1 MLDVGQGGMDRFFSA
16 LAAARE
22 HFHTFGSIEDS
33 NAKLDELVKLTAIC
47 LAAKNSVISMP
58 RARSDAKVAFEAI
71 KGRAEFDLDAG
82 GSIFEQNSHLRIA
95 EESEELFQLF
105 LTAAN
110 EVVNSSLDS
119 GQLGSDLFNEAFGHF
134 VRENFRSNTE
144 DAQYMT
150 PPEVTSFMV
159 ELSAHYLDELPARNK
174 LLVADPSCGVGSF
187 LTEFEKNR
195 LLRDEP
201 EPTLV
206 GQDKVRRMLRIAHM
220 SAKCGRAANIHLGL
234 GNSLADTAWI
244 SKFDGSVDLILTN
257 PPFGARFDREWL
269 SGHATR
275 VLPFFSSTRNV
286 RSQVDSEFL
295 FLERYISLLKEGGI
309 LFAVVPDGVIGG
321 SGTAALSRQYL
332 SQKAEILSIVHLPPV
347 TFAQAGTRTKTAILV
362 LRKGRSRTSKF
373 FGADVE
379 SLGFDVVRRKGAAFK
394 RPTGINQLDTVLQA
408 AKSLDTL
415 AEGVISRS
423 PMMVVSKAD
432 LSVVKDWDVKQFA
445 LEEAQAGEDFDCLP
459 LNEVVDFVGAERRTK
474 RYSRGCHYLSILHVV
489 SEGVW
494 DYPSILRYEPVTP
507 GTPANP
513 GEVLISKINPRIPR
527 VAIVP
532 DLDGDTIVSTE
543 FEVLRPR
550 SGYSPE
556 EVCWMLRDPFV
567 QRQLEGLASGT
578 SASHNRIKPEKLRQV
593 TLRVPRD
600 ASVRS
605 ETASSYREALAEID
619 RGLRSILALR
629 ISAAV

>member
-1 MLDVGQGGMDRFFSA
+1 MLEMDQGGMDRFFGA
-16 LAAARE
+16 LSAARE

-33 NAKLDELVKLTAIC
+33 NAKLDELVKLAAIC
-47 LAAKNSVISMP
+47 LSVANGVIRAP
-58 RARSDAKVAFEAI
+58 RARADAKEAFEAI
-71 KGRAEFDLDAG
+71 KGRAEFNLDSG

-95 EESEELFQLF
+95 EESEDLFQLF

-110 EVVNSSLDS
+110 EVVKSSLDS
-119 GQLGSDLFNEAFGHF
+119 GSLGSDLFNEAFGHF

-159 ELSAHYLDELPARNK
+159 ELSANYLDELPSRAG
-174 LLVADPSCGVGSF
+174 LVVADPSCGVGSF

-195 LLRDEP
+195 LLRDDP

-220 SAKCGRAANIHLGL
+220 SAKCGRANNIHLGL

-257 PPFGARFDREWL
+257 PPFGARFEREWL
-269 SGHATR
+269 SDNAKK

-286 RSQVDSEFL
+286 RSQIDSEFL

-309 LFAVVPDGVIGG
+309 LLAVVPDGVIGG
-321 SGTAALSRQYL
+321 SGTAALARQYL
-332 SQKAEILSIVHLPPV
+332 SQKSEVLSIVHLPPV
-347 TFAQAGTRTKTAILV
+347 TFAQAGTRTKTAVLI
-362 LRKGRSRTSKF
+362 LRKGRSRQSKF

-394 RPTGINQLDTVLQA
+394 RPIGTNQLDMVLQT
-408 AKSLDTL
+408 AKSLETL
-415 AEGVISRS
+415 EAGVVSRS
-423 PMMVVSKAD
+423 PMMVVSQAD

-445 LEEAQAGEDFDCLP
+445 LEEAQAGDEYDCLP
-459 LNEVVDFVGAERRTK
+459 LAEVVDFVGAERRSK
-474 RYSRGCHYLSILHVV
+474 RYSDGCRYLSILHVV

-494 DYPSILRYEPVTP
+494 DYPSIFQYEPITP

-513 GEVLISKINPRIPR
+513 GEVLLSKINPRIPR

-543 FEVLRPR
+543 FEVLRPKH
-550 SGYSPE
+550 GYSPE

-593 TLRVPRD
+593 ILRVSRD
-600 ASVRS
+600 ASIRAK
-605 ETASSYREALAEID
+605 TASLYRDALGEID

-629 ISAAV
+629 DSAAA